1 MGAAKTKNGK
11 KVLVVDDDPL
21 ARDIYR
27 KLLEAEGFDV
37 TEAPDG
43 TSGRA
48 AFRAAAFDCVILD
61 IYMPGLSG
69 LDVMEEMDPDNNKV
83 PIIAVSGAGAKTG
96 AHPLE
101 LAGTL
106 GAARSF
112 DKGFG
117 HEELLAAVKELTGVP
132 AS

>member
-1 MGAAKTKNGK
+1 MGVAKTKNGK

-27 KLLEAEGFDV
+27 NLLEADGFEVVD
-37 TEAPDG
+37 APDG
-43 TSGRA
+43 KSGLA
-48 AFRAAAFDCVILD
+48 AFRGARFDCVILD

-69 LDVMEEMDPDNNKV
+69 LDVMEELDPDTNTV
-83 PIIAVSGAGAKTG
+83 PIIAVSGAGANTG
-96 AHPLE
+96 SHPLE

-117 HEELLAAVKELTGVP
+117 HEELMKAVRELTGVG
-132 AS
+132 

>member
-1 MGAAKTKNGK
+1 MGVAKTKNGK

-27 KLLEAEGFDV
+27 NLLEADGFEVVD
-37 TEAPDG
+37 APDG
-43 TSGRA
+43 KSGLA
-48 AFRAAAFDCVILD
+48 AFRGTKFDCVILD
-61 IYMPGLSG
+61 IFMPGLSG
-69 LDVMEEMDPDNNKV
+69 LDVMEELDPDTNKV
-83 PIIAVSGAGAKTG
+83 PIIAVSGAAEKTG
-96 AHPLE
+96 SHPLE

-117 HEELLAAVKELTGVP
+117 HEELMKAVRELTGV
-132 AS
+132 A